1 MYQNEARYGAAIF
14 STIVYFVAFMAIIG
28 FAPNA
33 FSQSDPM
40 PNEIKELKMGDSSA
54 GVIKQ
59 ISKSGTYSN
68 EKSNDQGRPQLTW
81 IPSDNAN
88 FKDLC
93 FQFTEKDRLYLIRF
107 NLKQAEKDQIQAL
120 KKSFFD
126 SQKFLWDEPLKMK
139 VKDNDILLYIK
150 ETGPDCF
157 FDFFNRKTGERA
169 FELFNRAVSVEDR
182 PQKAPDQKPDNQKP
196 DQSSVEGGESQTN
209 DLKPDQEKGAVSEGQ
224 PVSEKIETQPK
235 KESE

>member
-1 MYQNEARYGAAIF
+1 MCQNEARYRAAIF
-14 STIVYFVAFMAIIG
+14 STTVYLVAFMAITG

-54 GVIKQ
+54 GVIKR

-68 EKSNDQGRPQLTW
+68 EKLNDQDRPRLTW

-88 FKDLC
+88 FKDLS

-126 SQKFLWDEPLKMK
+126 TQKFLWDEPLKLK

-150 ETGPDCF
+150 EAGPDCF

-169 FELFNRAVSVEDR
+169 FELFNRSVSVEDR
-182 PQKAPDQKPDNQKP
+182 PVKAPDQKSDDQKP
-196 DQSSVEGGESQTN
+196 GQSSVYERESQTQ

-224 PVSEKIETQPK
+224 PVSEEIEAQPK